1 MPPILRFDKE
11 HIERFCK
18 KDLEKPAE
26 ESAVHEFPQSPE
38 VLQGA
43 MPRTP
48 NEGRPTSKQSQYF
61 LAELIHSWLFLNG
74 KTEKILGVKSVFD
87 GEVGG
92 WRYPNNSEH
101 FKFREAWGFE
111 LELGA
116 SLASHKHIYL
126 YYLRFLSINKHRAF
140 DELLAEASKFSGLKK
155 KVDAFKKQVKENE
168 FPRSFLSEAPDGVRN
183 LEALID
189 PLRDLDHFNRLRNRV
204 CNAQES
210 IAVALRQIDEL
221 DEQIKPLLR
230 KRGKAISTVNRAIN
244 ELIAYSA
251 ANREFAAVLKQAA
264 WVYDDPFAQKRMRQ
278 HRSNRH
284 LYGG

>member
-1 MPPILRFDKE
+1 MPPILSFDKE

-43 MPRTP
+43 MPRTH

-61 LAELIHSWLFLNG
+61 LAELIHCWLFLNG
-74 KTEKILGVKSVFD
+74 KTEEILGVESVFD
-87 GEVGG
+87 GEIGR

-101 FKFREAWGFE
+101 FQFREPWGFV
-111 LELGA
+111 LKVGTG
-116 SLASHKHIYL
+116 LASHKHIYQ

-140 DELLAEASKFSGLKK
+140 DELLAKASKFSGEKK
-155 KVDAFKKQVKENE
+155 KVDAFKQKVEE
-168 FPRSFLSEAPDGVRN
+168 IHFPPGSLSKTPDGVKN
-183 LEALID
+183 LDALID
-189 PLRDLDHFNRLRNRV
+189 SLRDLDHLNRRRNRV
-204 CNAQES
+204 SDDQES
-210 IAVALRQIDEL
+210 IAFALRQIDEL
-221 DEQIKPLLR
+221 EEQIKPLLE
-230 KRGKAISTVNRAIN
+230 KRGKAISTINKTINGIFAEDPNHEFGAIL
-244 ELIAYSA
+244 E
-251 ANREFAAVLKQAA
+251 QAP
-264 WVYDDPFAQKRMRQ
+264 WVYDDPFAQKRMQQ